1 MISIRRL
8 SLRARRV
15 PGQLRVAI
23 VAETFLPNVNGVTNS
38 VLRLLEY
45 LRGNGHEALVIAPG
59 PGDSFH
65 DGVPVERVRAF
76 DMPGYDSMR
85 VGLPFTRMASI
96 LRDFQP
102 DVVHLAAPTVLGAAG
117 VRAARRIGVPAVAV
131 YQTDIVGFAKRHGL
145 GVAGG
150 TLWQWLRWIH
160 GQADLTL
167 APSTSS
173 VWALGA
179 HGIKNVARWQ
189 RGVDLLRFHP
199 DHRSMLLHRQL
210 APGRNVIVGYVG
222 RLAKEKQVDRLAPI
236 SRLPGVQVVIVGD
249 GPERAKLERSIPRA
263 TFVGF
268 QGGIELAR
276 YHATFDIFAHGG
288 LDETFCQAVQEAF
301 ASGVAVVAPAAG
313 GPLDLVTHGTNGY
326 LWYPE
331 QPETF
336 VGAVAELAE
345 STQLRKRMGVAGRA
359 SVEGRPWHVVMDEL
373 IEHYRSVIDG
383 VAPTIRK
390 VA

>member
-1 MISIRRL
+1 MSIRRL
-8 SLRARRV
+8 SSRMRGL

-45 LRGNGHEALVIAPG
+45 LRANGHEALVIAPG
-59 PGDSFH
+59 PGDSSYE
-65 DGVPVERVRAF
+65 DVTVERVRAF

-85 VGLPFTRMASI
+85 VGLPFVRMASI
-96 LRDFQP
+96 FRDFEP

-117 VRAARRIGVPAVAV
+117 VRAARRVGVPAVAV

-145 GVAGG
+145 GLAGG
-150 TLWQWLRWIH
+150 ALWQWLRWIH
-160 GQADLTL
+160 SQADLTL
-167 APSTSS
+167 APSTSAA
-173 VWALGA
+173 WALGA
-179 HGIKNVARWQ
+179 HGISNVARWQ
-189 RGVDLLRFHP
+189 RGVDLVRFHP

-210 APGRNVIVGYVG
+210 ASGGSVIVGYVG
-222 RLAKEKQVDRLAPI
+222 RLAKEKQVERLAPI

-249 GPERAKLERSIPRA
+249 GPERAKLERSMPRA

-268 QGGIELAR
+268 QGGTELGR

-313 GPLDLVTHGTNGY
+313 GPLDLVAHGSNGY
-326 LWYPE
+326 LWSPE

-336 VGAVAELAE
+336 LGAVAELAE
-345 STQLRKRMGVAGRA
+345 SPQLRRRMGHAGRA

-373 IEHYRSVIDG
+373 IEHYRSVIGG
-383 VAPTIRK
+383 VVSRINKA
-390 VA
+390 A